1 MKLVPDN
8 LKAFLRRAAFAL
20 ALFGLSGGMSFD
32 VTADCDF
39 PQCAVSRIEAGGD
52 GALDH
57 QKYFV
62 TPHVFQ

>member
-1 MKLVPDN
+1 MKLVSDN
-8 LKAFLRRAAFAL
+8 LKTFLRRAAFAP
-20 ALFGLSGGMSFD
+20 ALFGLSGGMSLD
-32 VTADCDF
+32 AAADCDF

-52 GALDH
+52 GALDR